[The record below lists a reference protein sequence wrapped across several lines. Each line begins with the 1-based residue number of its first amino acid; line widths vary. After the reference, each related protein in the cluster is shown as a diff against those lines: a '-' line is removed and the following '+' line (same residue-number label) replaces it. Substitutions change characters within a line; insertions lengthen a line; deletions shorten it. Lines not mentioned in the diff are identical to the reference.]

1 MAYCSENV
9 CVELDNENTHLY
21 AIGSRSHISFVD
33 DRLSDKVTSVRS
45 LDKDCG
51 KYFHTIQYT
60 AENFLIRYS
69 SLPKSSV
76 TDVFSELNQ
85 NRSSIGAVSDQY
97 THICIRP
104 SNNMS

>member
-1 MAYCSENV
+1 MWQGQETKFFEWMIVGLFFHTVQISRVKMAYCAENV

-51 KYFHTIQYT
+51 KYFHTID
-60 AENFLIRYS
+60 LIF
-69 SLPKSSV
+69 V
-76 TDVFSELNQ
+76 H
-85 NRSSIGAVSDQY
+85 AVEFWVL
-97 THICIRP
+97 
-104 SNNMS
+104 

>member
-1 MAYCSENV
+1 MAYCAENV

-51 KYFHTIQYT
+51 KYFHTIDL
-60 AENFLIRYS
+60 NFLYMQWNFAYS
-69 SLPKSSV
+69 KPCSQARANLKC
-76 TDVFSELNQ
+76 FSKL
-85 NRSSIGAVSDQY
+85 
-97 THICIRP
+97 
-104 SNNMS
+104 